1 MNREKKECFMVDN
14 QVTYFKRKI
23 CGERL
28 MLMLPFNVVLVGRV
42 RGMLDPSQVIA
53 QLEILRSRHPMLAVR
68 VEIEDD
74 GTASFL
80 AEDVPAITVNTELRQ
95 SDDQWLDLIKNE
107 FQTPFPIETGP
118 LVRCTL
124 LCSEDICEVILC
136 GHHTVCD
143 GMSLGYLLRD
153 LLNRLSETKQ
163 EPEEPVIPPPIDHT
177 TVPSPPSANWFVRF
191 IMERINKGWRKKNI
205 RFTESDMRRMHEKF
219 WQKNKDMKILAWS
232 MEPESTSDLVER
244 CRTENVTVNSALWT
258 AFLAAQYDIQNDRKS
273 YRQRSALA
281 INTREK
287 LKVPAGESFGFY
299 ASSLTVTL
307 PYSSQRSFWVNARRV
322 HTKIMEGLAK
332 TNLFRMLSSE
342 LIHPILLDS
351 LYFQKYGLLNETM
364 PAKLLRKMKFHKI
377 TYGYALTNVG
387 RFDIP
392 TAYGSL
398 KLEAVYGPLFYSDVE
413 EKMIGVITVG
423 GRLSFLFAC
432 NESVADDSSGLKES
446 AMRHLEEAIGVNT

>member
-1 MNREKKECFMVDN
+1 MVDD
-14 QVTYFKRKI
+14 QSTCFKRKI
-23 CGERL
+23 CGERI

-42 RGMLDPSQVIA
+42 RGPVDPSQVTA
-53 QLEILRSRHPMLAVR
+53 TLAILRSRHPMLAVR
-68 VEIEDD
+68 VQIEDD

-80 AEDVPAITVNTELRQ
+80 AQGVPAVTVNTESRQ
-95 SDDQWLDLIKNE
+95 SGEQWLDRIKKE

-124 LCSEDICEVILC
+124 LCSKEECEVILC

-153 LLNRLSETKQ
+153 LLDRLSETKQ
-163 EPEEPVIPPPIDHT
+163 EPEKPVIPPPIDRT
-177 TVPSPPSANWFVRF
+177 TVPRPHSTNWFARF
-191 IMERINKGWRKKNI
+191 IMDRINKRWTQKGI
-205 RFTESDMRRMHEKF
+205 RFSESDMRRMHEKF
-219 WQKNKDMKILAWS
+219 WQKNKAMKILAWS
-232 MEPESTSDLVER
+232 MEPETTVDLVER

-258 AFLAAQYDIQNDRKS
+258 AFLAAQYDIQEDRKS

-281 INTREK
+281 VNIREK
-287 LKVPAGESFGFY
+287 LNVSAGESFGFY
-299 ASSLTVTL
+299 ASSLTVKL
-307 PYSSQRSFWVNARRV
+307 PYSSQRSFWDNARRV
-322 HTKIMEGLAK
+322 HTRIMKELSTA
-332 TNLFRMLSSE
+332 NLFRMLSSE
-342 LIHPILLDS
+342 HIHPTLLDS
-351 LYFQKYGLLNETM
+351 LYFQKYGVLNEAL
-364 PAKLLRKMKFHKI
+364 PGKLLRKMGWHKI

-423 GRLSFLFAC
+423 GRQSFLFAC
-432 NESVADDSSGLKES
+432 NESVVDDASGLRES
-446 AMRHLEEAIGVNT
+446 AMRHLEEAIGANT

>member
-1 MNREKKECFMVDN
+1 MADDRDTF
-14 QVTYFKRKI
+14 FRRKI
-23 CGERL
+23 CGERI

-42 RGMLDPSQVIA
+42 RGVVDPSQVTA
-53 QLEILRSRHPMLAVR
+53 TLDMLRLRHPMLAVR
-68 VEIEDD
+68 VKFEDD

-80 AEDVPAITVNTELRQ
+80 SEGVPAITVSTEARQ
-95 SDDQWLDLIKNE
+95 SDEQWLDRIKKE
-107 FQTPFPIETGP
+107 FQTPFPTEAGP

-124 LCSEDICEVILC
+124 LCSKDVCEVILC

-153 LLNRLSETKQ
+153 LLDRLSGAKQ
-163 EPEEPVIPPPIDHT
+163 ESGKPLIPPPINRN
-177 TVPSPPSANWFVRF
+177 TVPDPPSTNWFARF
-191 IMERINKGWRKKNI
+191 IIDKINKRWTKKGI
-205 RFTESDMRRMHEKF
+205 RFSESDMRRMHEKF
-219 WQKNKDMKILAWS
+219 WQKNKTMNILAWS
-232 MEPESTSDLVER
+232 MAPEITADLVER
-244 CRTENVTVNSALWT
+244 CHTENVTVNSALWT
-258 AFLAAQYDIQNDRKS
+258 AFLAAQYDIQDDRKA

-281 INTREK
+281 VNTREK
-287 LKVPAGESFGFY
+287 LNVPAGESFGFY

-307 PYSSQRSFWVNARRV
+307 PYSSQRSFWDNARRI
-322 HTKIMEGLAK
+322 HARIMRELAT

-342 LIHPILLDS
+342 HIHPTLLDA

-364 PAKLLRKMKFHKI
+364 PGKLLRKMGWHKI
-377 TYGYALTNVG
+377 TYGCALTNVG

-423 GRLSFLFAC
+423 GRQSFLFAS
-432 NESVADDSSGLKES
+432 NESVVENASGFTQS
-446 AMRHLEEAIGVNT
+446 AMRHLEEAIGAPT